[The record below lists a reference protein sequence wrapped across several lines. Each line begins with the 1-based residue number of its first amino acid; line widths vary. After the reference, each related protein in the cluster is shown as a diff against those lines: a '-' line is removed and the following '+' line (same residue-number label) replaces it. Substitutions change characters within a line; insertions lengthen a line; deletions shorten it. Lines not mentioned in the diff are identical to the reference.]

1 MSHWEIAYRSQVA
14 AYRFNNK
21 MQLSLEKLNLGPRL
35 AKNKPKSK
43 KDKQRKSQQKAD
55 EKL

>member
-1 MSHWEIAYRSQVA
+1 MSHWEIAYRNQVA

-21 MQLSLEKLNLGPRL
+21 MQLSLDKLNLGPRL

-43 KDKQRKSQQKAD
+43 EDKQRKSQQKVD